1 MFFIVKKNLK
11 IGGKYFRPC
20 ICYDLPQFMLPVLHK
35 LEAQGDA
42 EITEEPVFFQNGA
55 KIDSKELK
63 RKEKEAKIAE
73 KVQKKAKKQHKN
85 EENDTKIS
93 ENEASE
99 AEKAEKADSEGSEGF

>member
-1 MFFIVKKNLK
+1 MFFTVKKNLK

-20 ICYDLPQFMLPVLHK
+20 ICYDLPQFMLTVLRK
-35 LEAQGDA
+35 LEAQGEA

-73 KVQKKAKKQHKN
+73 KMQKKAKKQCKN
-85 EENDTKIS
+85 EENDTKIN
-93 ENEASE
+93 EKEASE
-99 AEKAEKADSEGSEGF
+99 LENVDSNGIEGF

>member
-1 MFFIVKKNLK
+1 MFFTVKKNLK

-20 ICYDLPQFMLPVLHK
+20 ICYDLPQFMLLTVRK

-55 KIDSKELK
+55 KIDPKELK

-73 KVQKKAKKQHKN
+73 KLQKRAKKQHKN
-85 EENDTKIS
+85 D

-99 AEKAEKADSEGSEGF
+99 AEKADSEGLEGF